1 MRKFLGILVLIA
13 VISVGTAIAQKPKTP
28 AAGPAVAEKILDASE
43 APAEA
48 PLKPLKELAKFK
60 LSNVRLEVPAPG
72 QQALLKVRYELLTAG
87 DLPNPV
93 LVLRTADG
101 KQRFIG
107 ARLFG
112 RDVLKDKSGDITLGL
127 GYARIGENTK
137 ELEAYLAFT
146 DRRWEDEELR
156 PTFKVS
162 NSAVMGDLGR
172 DLQYAREWTPEETK
186 KLNNPPPTGP
196 ALNANNNIGKDTKF
210 VGLVEKLTPSLRFAS
225 PKKTPVVG
233 FHYTLGTFEP
243 VKGLKAGCIVHLTP
257 SFDQRQPSFGQKM
270 EMAKPGYA
278 VGAVNVKTNSTVTA
292 IQVVYMKIMPNG
304 TINAKDSYTGDWVG
318 EPGPND
324 KEETLT
330 GNGRKVIGTHVRH
343 FGRVYAL
350 ALVLE

>member
-1 MRKFLGILVLIA
+1 MRKFLGLVVVAA
-13 VISVGTAIAQKPKTP
+13 VIGPATAQKPKTP
-28 AAGPAVAEKILDASE
+28 PAVPAVAEKVLDAAE

-72 QQALLKVRYELLTAG
+72 QQALLKVRYELTSAG

-107 ARLFG
+107 ARLMG

-137 ELEAYLAFT
+137 ELEAYLTFS
-146 DRRWEDEELR
+146 DRRWEDEEFR

-172 DLQYAREWTPEETK
+172 DLQYARDWTAEETK
-186 KLNNPPPTGP
+186 KLNDPPPTGP
-196 ALNANNNIGKDTKF
+196 ALNANGSVGKDTKF
-210 VGLVEKLTPSLRFAS
+210 VGLVEKTTPSLRFAA

-243 VKGLKAGCIVHLTP
+243 VKGLKAGCIVHLNP
-257 SFDQRQPSFGQKM
+257 SFDQRQPSYGQKR

-292 IQVVYMKIMPNG
+292 IQAVYMKIMPNG
-304 TINAKDSYTGDWVG
+304 TINTKDSYTGEWVG
-318 EPGPND
+318 EAGPND
-324 KEETLT
+324 KEETLS